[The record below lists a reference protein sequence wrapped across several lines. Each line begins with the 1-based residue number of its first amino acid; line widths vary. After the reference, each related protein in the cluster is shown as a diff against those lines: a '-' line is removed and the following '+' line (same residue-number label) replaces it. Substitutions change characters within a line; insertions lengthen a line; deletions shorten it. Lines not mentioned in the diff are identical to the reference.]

1 MKATNT
7 PLDSSAKIEYPLFK
21 IERLKAYY
29 ENSVV
34 LEAHNIEIPRN
45 QITVLLGPSGSGKST
60 LLEILGLMNDNFTSE
75 SSVKFFPNPN
85 GTDPKDLL
93 HSWKPD
99 AENET
104 TCQELRQDYYSFV
117 FQSTNFMSNFTAL
130 ENVVIGSLIRGEQFQ
145 DVKSTYEDLL
155 FKTLGIADNPNDTS
169 SEYSGGQ
176 KQRMAFARGMGPK
189 KIVLFGDEPTGN
201 LDSHS
206 ADQLWQVLRESIDE
220 SPDDNISAI
229 IVSHSIELALKY
241 ADNII
246 VLTKSPVPYVP
257 PTVENTGDIFEGL
270 GYTITPLFT
279 FTLAEEKWKDSVTE
293 YERMKNM
300 IELLIQPS
308 SASLARLVNRYY
320 QNRYDNIPGSEIRAA
335 VHEVREFFFHDIEQI
350 SKDLFTTDPKK
361 LDEAKSF
368 IDQTCQKYFKR
379 MYLRYLEERQISS
392 SMYSL
397 DDFITDFCTKRI
409 DTNLYSIHVY
419 FEKIAEYENLHP
431 DFSSLACGNNCCIP
445 GAECK
450 LNGNSSCNISLFE
463 KDEAPPR
470 TLPTYYAGAIHRIF
484 YNTCLLMDSAHVK
497 FWKIFN
503 LQEKLKSSNTHLE
516 DFKKLLYRQESRTL
530 LGKKQQVL
538 FGVQTIIL
546 LLVLVLGFTFG
557 VGKFA
562 DSKLRTPYDSFLD
575 GHFKGQYY
583 DDKEFLDRLTDSATA
598 VEAHDLGLRYFNY
611 YKEASVYF
619 KSSKDS
625 INEIP
630 FVGQYYDCN
639 DDILKSLVDPEKNKN
654 NYPRGSKFLSS
665 TDNGIIVTWSF
676 YNRIYPSSDPI
687 SDENPNKEIIPFVY
701 VSQGFSVP
709 IRAIV
714 KGLPGENVEFIAT
727 HYFSNY
733 VEKFSDF
740 QRKPEAFIVF
750 ANNKKNLVDTL
761 MVFSD
766 TQRFGGIGNFTGFR
780 IPAEFIGYEGEA
792 LRDSLLNYN
801 AYKKEIEDAKIN
813 PDAWTVQYLVESD
826 NINEWLQHITLE
838 NFDVNDHP
846 KWRFYVDLNTINQ
859 CEAFIAKTTKT
870 DFYFSPDAKRAA
882 SNFALI
888 TTLTGLLSFVLFF
901 LSSIF
906 VNSILSKLL
915 SNHLISIKMNIGTFQ
930 AFGVQIQQI
939 YNVIMRTFLLLPLL
953 IAILIGYLAGSSYF
967 FLWIMNL
974 FAPAELEKNP
984 YFTFNSWIFWV
995 ALVALL
1001 VYNFVRF
1008 NSIIRK
1014 YTQVPPSVLIYDKE
1028 YKFGG
1033 KNKYSVLFSKFFDR
1047 FKIPYLTNLFAR
1059 FQDEKPLFSKHPDEK
1074 MKNS

>member
-1 MKATNT
+1 MKTDDNQIKTNQK
-7 PLDSSAKIEYPLFK
+7 AEHPLF
-21 IERLKAYY
+21 IIANLKAYY

-34 LEAHNIEIPRN
+34 LEAHNVSIPRN
-45 QITVLLGPSGSGKST
+45 KITVLLGPSGSGKST
-60 LLEILGLMNDNFTSE
+60 LLEILGLMNNNFVPE
-75 SSVKFFPNPN
+75 SRVRFFPKPD
-85 GTDPKDLL
+85 GTDEKDLL

-99 AENET
+99 TEHEI

-130 ENVVIGSLIRGEQFQ
+130 ENVVIGSLIQGERFQ
-145 DVKSTYEDLL
+145 DVKDTYQDLL
-155 FKTLGIADNPNDTS
+155 SKTLSIADNPNDTS

-220 SPDDNISAI
+220 SPDDNITAI

-246 VLTKSPVPYVP
+246 VLTKSPVTYIA
-257 PTVENTGDIFEGL
+257 PTVAKTEEVYEGL

-279 FTLAEEKWKDSVTE
+279 FTLEEEKWKDSSNA
-293 YERMKNM
+293 YDRMKKM

-320 QNRYDNIPGSEIRAA
+320 QYRFANIPSSETRTA
-335 VHEVREFFFHDIEQI
+335 VLKVREHFFQDIDQI
-350 SKDLFTTDPKK
+350 SKDLKTDDPSKLHNSKK
-361 LDEAKSF
+361 YIYE
-368 IDQTCQKYFKR
+368 TCEKYIQR
-379 MYLRYLEERQISS
+379 MYVKYLEENNLNPVDFSVGDFMDHFSS
-392 SMYSL
+392 
-397 DDFITDFCTKRI
+397 KRI
-409 DTNLYSIHVY
+409 DTNVY
-419 FEKIAEYENLHP
+419 AIKDFFEKIASFEKRHP
-431 DFSSLACGNNCCIP
+431 VKGVLDHKNNCCIP
-445 GAECK
+445 GSGCL
-450 LNGNSSCNISLFE
+450 LNGNASCNISLFE

-470 TLPTYYAGAIHRIF
+470 ALPTYYAGGIHRFF

-503 LQEKLKSSNTHLE
+503 RSAKLKSSNNHLE

-538 FGVQTIIL
+538 FGVQIIIL

-575 GHFKGQYY
+575 GYFKGAYY
-583 DDKEFLDRLTDSATA
+583 DDKEFLKRLQEDSVKAK
-598 VEAHDLGLRYFNY
+598 EIGISYYNY

-619 KSSKDS
+619 KISRDS
-625 INEIP
+625 VNELP
-630 FVGQYYDCN
+630 FVGQYYSYT
-639 DDILKSLVDPEKNKN
+639 DDILKSLVDPEKNRN
-654 NYPRGSKFLSS
+654 NYPRGTGFLSS
-665 TDNGIIVTWSF
+665 TDNGIIITWSF
-676 YNRIYPSSDPI
+676 YNRIHPSKNPI
-687 SDENPNKEIIPFVY
+687 SDDNPNKEIIPFVF

-714 KGLPGENVEFIAT
+714 KGLPGDNVEFIAT

-733 VEKFSDF
+733 LDNYSSPP
-740 QRKPEAFIVF
+740 RKPEPFIVF
-750 ANNKKNLVDTL
+750 KNNKTRIADTL
-761 MVFSD
+761 DLFSNI
-766 TQRFGGIGNFTGFR
+766 QYYSGIGNYLSYKV
-780 IPAEFIGYEGEA
+780 PEEYIGYEDGVIK
-792 LRDSLLNYN
+792 DSILNN
-801 AYKKEIEDAKIN
+801 
-813 PDAWTVQYLVESD
+813 TVFQRELENIDIDRNNWSIQYLVESD
-826 NINEWLQHITLE
+826 NTTTWLQKIDIA
-838 NFDVNDHP
+838 NFDTNDHP
-846 KWRFYVDLNTINQ
+846 KWRFYVDLNNINE
-859 CEAFIAKTTKT
+859 CESFIKSATKT
-870 DFYFSPDAKRAA
+870 EFFFSPDAKRAA

-953 IAILIGYLAGSSYF
+953 IAILIGFIAGSSYF
-967 FLWIMNL
+967 FLWIMNI
-974 FAPAELEKNP
+974 FAPAELERNP

-995 ALVALL
+995 ALLALL
-1001 VYNFVRF
+1001 IYNFIRF

-1028 YKFGG
+1028 YKFGN
-1033 KNKYSVLFSKFFDR
+1033 KNKYIVMIAEFFDQ
-1047 FKIPYLTNLFAR
+1047 FKIPYLTKLFAR
-1059 FQDEKPLFSKHPDEK
+1059 FLDEKPLFSRRPVEEIKK
-1074 MKNS
+1074 S